1 MTDDDLLRPR
11 EVAEMFGVRTT
22 TIARWAR
29 EGKLTA
35 LHTPGG
41 HRRYRLSE
49 LRKMLNGVDVERAQW
64 EEDAARLYDQG
75 CSIRQVAE
83 KFDCGYGRMRRVL
96 DRNTT
101 LRSRGGKPR

>member
-41 HRRYRLSE
+41 HRRYRLGE
-49 LRKMLNGVDVERAQW
+49 LQEILNGADAERAQW

-75 CSIRQVAE
+75 WNIRQVAA

-96 DRNTT
+96 QRHTT
-101 LRSRGGKPR
+101 LRSRGGSS